1 MRAVETDEQWALK
14 SPADG
19 TVNKLF
25 LQEIYGLDY

>member
-19 TVNKLF
+19 TIQSNYFCKKF
-25 LQEIYGLDY
+25 MD